1 MEVVSLRLARM
12 VDSFSFSLED
22 KEIVDAAKKL
32 ASGDGKPFSEL
43 VMSLLK
49 QEVHSRKPIEKLGK
63 RKVRKHYI
71 KRFQMTRPRSGAS
84 GDNQMTSSNFSIE
97 RWIAEQLKSGDF
109 SDMIDFFT
117 NCDLDQLETFG
128 RHLNVMKD
136 HFNKRLACLQK
147 ERRMRGDSK
156 I

>member
-49 QEVHSRKPIEKLGK
+49 QEVHSRKPIEAK
-63 RKVRKHYI
+63 
-71 KRFQMTRPRSGAS
+71 QQT
-84 GDNQMTSSNFSIE
+84 
-97 RWIAEQLKSGDF
+97 
-109 SDMIDFFT
+109 
-117 NCDLDQLETFG
+117 QLEPFIENPEFKPMPSLLDPFKKWKAHIEDSDLGHIEKCERATQALTILC
-128 RHLNVMKD
+128 RETWKKKSQEALH
-136 HFNKRLACLQK
+136 QK
-147 ERRMRGDSK
+147 ISNDAAAFRGERR
-156 I
+156 